1 MAFIHVNKIRFA
13 YKSGS
18 DVFSDFSSTLLQG
31 RVVGLLG
38 PSGTG
43 KTTLLRLIS
52 ELETPTDG
60 EIAFD
65 SVSPIVTFVPQD
77 PVLFE
82 HYSRYE
88 NAIYRSRRGA
98 YRQMFNMTRFKHLAH
113 VLSLDEG
120 FLDNRRPLP
129 GMSGGQRQ
137 RLILLR
143 ELSIAPDLLLLDEPC
158 TGLDPAVK
166 REFLLLLAE
175 LLQELNVRCIYTTHH
190 FDELLP
196 LADEIM
202 YLSRPRDG
210 PCEGVIQPLKDFLLC
225 PPTTDAAVAVF
236 GPLSTILTGQ
246 TRADSDSVRCRFVL
260 SQSESSDTLV
270 IPINSVQT
278 SQAGMEGNILF
289 QSGHITLLSVC
300 GQRLTA
306 QSQYASGSVTVNGDG
321 YLFSKTGFTRKV
333 NIETVRRDTEWL
345 LVLTPQ

>member
-1 MAFIHVNKIRFA
+1 MAFIQLNNLRFA
-13 YKSGS
+13 YTPGVN
-18 DVFSDFSSTLLQG
+18 VFHHFSSALLEG

-52 ELETPTDG
+52 RLEVPEEG
-60 EIAFD
+60 EIIFK
-65 SVSPIVTFVPQD
+65 SESPIVTFVPQD

-88 NAIYRSRRGA
+88 NATYRSRRGS
-98 YRQMFNMTRFKHLAH
+98 YRHKFDTARFKHLAH
-113 VLSLDEG
+113 VLSLDDG
-120 FLDNRRPLP
+120 FLDTRRPLP

-175 LLQELNVRCIYTTHH
+175 LLQELNVKCIYATHH

-196 LADEIM
+196 LADEIT
-202 YLSRPRDG
+202 YLSRGAAG
-210 PCEGVIQPLKDFLLC
+210 PCQGITQPLNEFLLC

-236 GPLSTILTGQ
+236 GPLSTILSGQ
-246 TRADSDSVRCRFVL
+246 SRPGNDQTHCEFIL
-260 SQSESSDTLV
+260 SESEQSEKV
-270 IPINSVQT
+270 VVPIASIQPSKT
-278 SQAGMEGNILF
+278 GIKGNILF
-289 QSGHITLLSVC
+289 QGGHVTLLSVS
-300 GQRLTA
+300 GQRITVK
-306 QSQYASGSVTVNGDG
+306 SQHAPEFIVVDGDG
-321 YLFSKTGFTRKV
+321 YLFSKTGPPRKV
-333 NIETVRRDTEWL
+333 NVRTVKKDIEWL